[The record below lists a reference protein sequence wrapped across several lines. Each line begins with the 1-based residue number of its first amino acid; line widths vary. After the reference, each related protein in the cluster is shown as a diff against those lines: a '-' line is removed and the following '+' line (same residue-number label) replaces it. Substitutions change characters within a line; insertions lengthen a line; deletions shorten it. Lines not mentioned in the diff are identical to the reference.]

1 MKKIL
6 LAGLLLNGFAAQ
18 AQVKPSSKPAA
29 KAHLQG
35 GTWAL
40 VSQTML
46 IDRIFTTRTLPMKV
60 TAGKYRIS
68 YGTDNRFTA
77 VHDGVTERGAY
88 VYTGKTIIYPASPT
102 ASADTATVTLL
113 TTTQLRLVHQPP
125 GNSTRVITT
134 FKRRP

>member
-18 AQVKPSSKPAA
+18 AQVKHGSKPAA
-29 KAHLQG
+29 KPQLQG
-35 GTWAL
+35 GTWVL
-40 VSQTML
+40 VSQSML
-46 IDRIFTTRTLPMKV
+46 IDRVFTTRTLPMKV

-68 YGTDNRFTA
+68 YGADNRFTA

-88 VYTGKTIIYPASPT
+88 IYTGKTIIYPATSNT
-102 ASADTATVTLL
+102 SADTATVTLL

-125 GNSTRVITT
+125 SNSTRVITT